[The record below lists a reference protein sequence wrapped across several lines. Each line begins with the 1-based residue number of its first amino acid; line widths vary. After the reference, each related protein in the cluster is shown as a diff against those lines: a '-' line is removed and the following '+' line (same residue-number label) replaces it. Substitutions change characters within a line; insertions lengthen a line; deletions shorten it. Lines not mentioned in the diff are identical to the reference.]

1 VNRLPAPAGLIVASI
16 VIAPVAELCAQPERD
31 ALLDRVG
38 QYVEAYYNRAQSLLT
53 EETVTMQPLARD
65 LTSDGFARR
74 LTYEARVEWDP
85 TSGEE
90 ATVVRQ
96 LLRVNGRPPR
106 ERDEPRCTDPRTLS
120 PEPLA
125 ALLPRNQG
133 DYTFRLA
140 GAAEIG
146 DRRAALLEY
155 VRTVRQPPQV
165 DWDDECAHIELPSDT
180 RTRVWVDPLS
190 GEVLRLDERLIKQ
203 VEIAVPR
210 EQQRLGAAR
219 FMNIERVDMSI
230 RYAPVT
236 FQEPDERLLLP
247 STIETLV
254 VIQNS
259 GSPRMRITQSFGRY
273 RRFVTGS
280 RIVRE

>member
-1 VNRLPAPAGLIVASI
+1 VKILPGPAGLFVATL
-16 VIAPVAELCAQPERD
+16 VIARGAELAGQPERD
-31 ALLDRVG
+31 ALLLRVG

-74 LTYEARVEWDP
+74 LTYEAHVEWDP
-85 TSGEE
+85 AAGDE

-106 ERDEPRCTDPRTLS
+106 ERDEPRCTDPRSLS

-133 DYTFRLA
+133 EYTFTLA
-140 GAAEIG
+140 GATEISG
-146 DRRAALLEY
+146 RRAALLDF
-155 VRTVRQPPQV
+155 VRTVRQPPEV
-165 DWDDECAHIELPSDT
+165 EWDDECAHIELPGGT
-180 RTRVWVDPLS
+180 RTRVWVDPQS
-190 GEVLRLDERLIKQ
+190 GEVLRLDERLIGQ
-203 VEIAVPR
+203 VDIPVPR
-210 EQQRLGAAR
+210 AQQRLGAAPY
-219 FMNIERVDMSI
+219 MNIQRVDMSI

-236 FQEPDERLLLP
+236 FEDPDEQLLLP
-247 STIETLV
+247 SSIETLV

-259 GSPRMRITQSFGRY
+259 GTPRMRITQSFGSY

-280 RIVRE
+280 RIVR